1 MKYFKYFPTIPYDL
15 DASGETKDIVDS
27 FRFAKIV
34 NSIKD
39 DITFYRFYDIPDG
52 ERPDHTSQT
61 LYKTPDYYWSF
72 FVANPRLKSLEDWP
86 LAQADLAKKLAH
98 DYTGNVINISTFDF
112 FNKFEN
118 GETVNGLV
126 SGASTVVDSKNTS
139 LGWVSVGAITGTFQ
153 NGEIIQGQTSGDT
166 ATIDGAATKL
176 NAAHHYEKDDLV
188 VPRGTAGAA
197 KVTNLEYEQRVNETK
212 KKIKVIR
219 PELIEDVARQFRRVV
234 NG

>member
-27 FRFAKIV
+27 FRFAKII

-112 FNKFEN
+112 FNKFKVARI
-118 GETVNGLV
+118 GIFPFPAGVP
-126 SGASTVVDSKNTS
+126 STVKPIKVFERITCTS
-139 LGWVSVGAITGTFQ
+139 LKW
-153 NGEIIQGQTSGDT
+153 
-166 ATIDGAATKL
+166 
-176 NAAHHYEKDDLV
+176 
-188 VPRGTAGAA
+188 
-197 KVTNLEYEQRVNETK
+197 
-212 KKIKVIR
+212 
-219 PELIEDVARQFRRVV
+219 
-234 NG
+234 